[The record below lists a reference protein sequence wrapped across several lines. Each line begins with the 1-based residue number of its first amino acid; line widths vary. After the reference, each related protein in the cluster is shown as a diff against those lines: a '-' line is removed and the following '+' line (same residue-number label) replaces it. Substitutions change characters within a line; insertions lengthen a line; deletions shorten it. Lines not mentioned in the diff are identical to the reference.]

1 MNIRPMLLLFAV
13 SVLLN
18 ACGTVPDR
26 ASGPRGGAAP
36 LPGGVIPTPDKDGPP
51 PRGAVDIASIP
62 DIVPREEPRSK
73 FGNPAVYTVAGT
85 SYRTM
90 TSSEGHVER
99 GLASWYGTK
108 FHGRRTSSGE
118 PYDMYGMTAAHKTL
132 PLPTYVEVTNLKNG
146 RKLVLKVND
155 RGPFHE
161 GRIIDLSYAAAQKLG
176 INSTGP
182 VEIRTITPGAPPSAQ
197 IATQPSSESSPTD
210 TQEPKR
216 YLQVGAFSE
225 RGKAEKLRSRLQEHA
240 PGNIQ
245 ISSSKKAQST
255 IYRVRIGPLA
265 SVEETDQMAARLSDL
280 GIRESQIVS
289 D

>member
-1 MNIRPMLLLFAV
+1 MNIRPLLLLF
-13 SVLLN
+13 SISILLS

-26 ASGPRGGAAP
+26 ASGPRGG
-36 LPGGVIPTPDKDGPP
+36 VIPTPDKDGAP

-182 VEIRTITPGAPPSAQ
+182 VEIRAITPGSPPSAQ
-197 IATQPSSESSPTD
+197 MADQTGSESSPTGARD
-210 TQEPKR
+210 TKL
-216 YLQVGAFSE
+216 YLQAGAFAE
-225 RGKAEKLRSRLQEHA
+225 RGKAEKLRSRLQEKVA
-240 PGNIQ
+240 SNIQ
-245 ISSSKKAQST
+245 ISPSKKAQST

-265 SVEETDQMAARLSDL
+265 SVEETDQMAAKLADL
-280 GIRESQIVS
+280 GIRESQVVN

>member
-1 MNIRPMLLLFAV
+1 MNIRPLTLLFAV

-26 ASGPRGGAAP
+26 ASGPRGG
-36 LPGGVIPTPDKDGPP
+36 VIPTPDKDGAP

-62 DIVPREEPRSK
+62 DVVPREEPRSK
-73 FGNPAVYTVAGT
+73 FGNPQVYTVAGI

-90 TSSEGHVER
+90 ASSEGHVER

-118 PYDMYGMTAAHKTL
+118 PYDLYSMTAAHKTL

-146 RKLVLKVND
+146 RKLVVKVND

-176 INSTGP
+176 ITSTGP
-182 VEIRTITPGAPPSAQ
+182 VEIRAITPGSPPSAQ
-197 IATQPSSESSPTD
+197 MATQLSSESTPTD
-210 TQEPKR
+210 ARETKL
-216 YLQVGAFSE
+216 YLQVGAFVE
-225 RGKAEKLRSRLQEHA
+225 RGKAEQLRSRLQEHA
-240 PGNIQ
+240 SGNIQ
-245 ISSSKKAQST
+245 ISPSKKAQST

-265 SVEETDQMAARLSDL
+265 SVEETDQMAARLSEL

>member
-1 MNIRPMLLLFAV
+1 MNIRPLTLLFAV
-13 SVLLN
+13 SVLLS

-26 ASGPRGGAAP
+26 ASGPRGG
-36 LPGGVIPTPDKDGPP
+36 VIPTPDKDGAP

-62 DIVPREEPRSK
+62 DVVPREEPRSK
-73 FGNPAVYTVAGT
+73 FGNPQVYTVAGI

-90 TSSEGHVER
+90 ASSEGHVER

-118 PYDMYGMTAAHKTL
+118 PYDLYSMTAAHKTL

-146 RKLVLKVND
+146 RKLVVKVND
-155 RGPFHE
+155 RGPFHQ

-176 INSTGP
+176 ITSTGP
-182 VEIRTITPGAPPSAQ
+182 VEIRAITPGSPPSAQ
-197 IATQPSSESSPTD
+197 MATQLSSEPPPTD
-210 TQEPKR
+210 ARETKL
-216 YLQVGAFSE
+216 YLQVGAFVE
-225 RGKAEKLRSRLQEHA
+225 RGKAEQLRSRLQEHA
-240 PGNIQ
+240 SSNIQ
-245 ISSSKKAQST
+245 ISPSKKAQST

-265 SVEETDQMAARLSDL
+265 SVEETDQMAARLSEL

>member
-26 ASGPRGGAAP
+26 ASGPRGG
-36 LPGGVIPTPDKDGPP
+36 VIPTPDKDGAP

-62 DIVPREEPRSK
+62 DVVPRDEPRSK
-73 FGNPAVYTVAGT
+73 FGNPQVYTVAGI

-90 TSSEGHVER
+90 ASSEGHVER

-118 PYDMYGMTAAHKTL
+118 PYDLYSMTAAHKTL

-146 RKLVLKVND
+146 RKLVVKVND

-182 VEIRTITPGAPPSAQ
+182 VEIRAITPGSPPSAQ
-197 IATQPSSESSPTD
+197 IATQPSSDEPPSTD
-210 TQEPKR
+210 VRETRR
-216 YLQVGAFSE
+216 YLQVGAFIE
-225 RGKAEKLRSRLQEHA
+225 RGKAEKLRSRLQEQA
-240 PGNIQ
+240 SGNIQ
-245 ISSSKKAQST
+245 ISPSKTAQST

-265 SVEETDQMAARLSDL
+265 SVEETDQMAAKLADL
-280 GIRESQIVS
+280 GIRESQVVS

>member
-1 MNIRPMLLLFAV
+1 MNIRPLTLLFAV
-13 SVLLN
+13 SVLLS

-26 ASGPRGGAAP
+26 ASGPRGG
-36 LPGGVIPTPDKDGPP
+36 VIPTPDKDGAP

-62 DIVPREEPRSK
+62 DVVPREEPRSK
-73 FGNPAVYTVAGT
+73 FGNPQVYTVAGI

-90 TSSEGHVER
+90 ASSEGHVER

-118 PYDMYGMTAAHKTL
+118 PYDLYSMTAAHKTL

-146 RKLVLKVND
+146 RKLVVKVND
-155 RGPFHE
+155 RGPFHQ

-182 VEIRTITPGAPPSAQ
+182 VEIRAITPGSPPSAQ
-197 IATQPSSESSPTD
+197 MATQLSSEPPPTD
-210 TQEPKR
+210 ARETKL
-216 YLQVGAFSE
+216 YLQVGAFVE
-225 RGKAEKLRSRLQEHA
+225 RGKAEQLRSRLQEHA
-240 PGNIQ
+240 SSNIQ
-245 ISSSKKAQST
+245 ISPSKKAQST

-265 SVEETDQMAARLSDL
+265 SVEETDQMAARLSEL